1 MVTLSEK
8 FKEVKKSSNNEHYST
23 VSVRASTEIASMV
36 DTVSI
41 VTKEAVMNMFTSD
54 LSVYL
59 AEYLLK
65 DSRNIELIKQVLN
78 EEYKDHDPHD
88 EIETLTVGS
97 CVEVLEKKGAMDLKV
112 KLNFVFK

>member
-8 FKEVKKSSNNEHYST
+8 FKEVKKSSNNENYSV
-23 VSVRASTEIASMV
+23 VSVRTPIEIASMV

-59 AEYLLK
+59 AEHLLK
-65 DSRNIELIKQVLN
+65 DSQNIDLIKQVLH
-78 EEYKDHDPHD
+78 EEY
-88 EIETLTVGS
+88 E
-97 CVEVLEKKGAMDLKV
+97 
-112 KLNFVFK
+112 